1 MEIAV
6 ILLTLLLSAF
16 FSGSE
21 IAFVV
26 ANRLRVEVLAR
37 REGIVGPLV
46 RTFLENPASFLTTTL
61 VGNNIAL
68 VVYSTMMAFYLNPP
82 LERFFSNTI
91 VVGSAAVDIV
101 VLAAQTVI
109 ASIIVLFFGE
119 ILPKS
124 IMRERANHAVFYL
137 AVPLRITYYLLLPI
151 VMLASGASSLLV
163 RLFRA
168 EPGAFAQFM
177 RRDFEVIIQESKASG
192 ELELD
197 EDESELLSNVFAMNT
212 IRVKE
217 SMAPRTDIEA
227 VEKSTPV
234 EDVLA
239 RFIENG
245 HSKMPVYHEN
255 IDNIVG
261 VVFAYDLFRRP
272 VDMSAIM
279 RPAKFVPE
287 SKRSKDLLRE
297 FLATNTSVAVVID
310 EYGGTAGLVTRED
323 LLEELFGDIQDEFD
337 IEEEVLRQT
346 GEHSYIASGRVRL
359 DELEDRFG
367 ITLPEGD
374 YETIAGY
381 LLERIGSIPAPQEHF
396 RHDGFAFDILKATA
410 SRIDLVRLTR
420 VEPKVAPDSEDAA

>member
-1 MEIAV
+1 MEFAV
-6 ILLTLLLSAF
+6 ILLMLVLSAF

-37 REGIVGPLV
+37 REGLVGPIV
-46 RTFLENPASFLTTTL
+46 RSFLEKPATFLTTTL

-68 VVYSTMMAFYLNPP
+68 VVYSTLMAFYLNPP
-82 LERFFSNTI
+82 LEHFFAD
-91 VVGSAAVDIV
+91 VVTVGGSGREIAVLV
-101 VLAAQTVI
+101 SQTVI
-109 ASIIVLFFGE
+109 ASIVVLFFGE

-137 AVPLRITYYLLLPI
+137 AVPLRITYYVLLPMI
-151 VMLASGASSLLV
+151 KVASGAASLLV

-168 EPGAFAQFM
+168 EPDAFAQFM

-197 EDESELLSNVFAMNT
+197 EDESVLLSNVFAMST
-212 IRVKE
+212 VRVKE
-217 SMAPRTDIEA
+217 SMAPRTDVEA
-227 VEKSTPV
+227 VEESTPV
-234 EDVLA
+234 DQLLE
-239 RFIENG
+239 RFIETG
-245 HSKMPVYHEN
+245 HSKMPVYREN

-261 VVFAYDLFRRP
+261 VVFAYDLFTKP
-272 VDMSAIM
+272 SSLTDIM
-279 RPAKFVPE
+279 RPAQFVPE

-297 FLATNTSVAVVID
+297 FLSTNTSVAVVID

-346 GEHSYIASGRVRL
+346 GEHSFIASGRVHI

-381 LLERIGSIPAPQEHF
+381 LLERIGSIPSPQEHF
-396 RHDGFAFDILKATA
+396 AFDGYRFDILKSTS
-410 SRIDLVRLTR
+410 SRIDLVRMTKAG
-420 VEPKVAPDSEDAA
+420 E